1 MVNTICSAIVDI
13 NQNVTTKQ
21 YLDEVK
27 MTLGAALFL
36 LLWYLRKGIRM
47 LEIFGRSDSS
57 NVQAVMWCVAE
68 LGLEYIRYDIGHR
81 FGGTNTKE
89 FIDMNPNQT
98 VPVLRD
104 KDGLTLWE
112 SGAILRYLANQYGD
126 DRFWP
131 QAPNL
136 RAIVDKWAEWSKVS
150 VAINFTIPIFWEV
163 VRTPKDQQ
171 NSQLIDRAIKA
182 LEVKLSIADY
192 QLAKH
197 RYLAGDNFTLAD
209 IQLGHMLYR
218 YFSIDIKRKKF
229 HHLSLYYERLCERPM
244 YSRHVMVSYEAL
256 RA

>member
-1 MVNTICSAIVDI
+1 
-13 NQNVTTKQ
+13 
-21 YLDEVK
+21 
-27 MTLGAALFL
+27 
-36 LLWYLRKGIRM
+36 M
-47 LEIFGRSDSS
+47 LEIYGRSDSS

-68 LGLEYIRYDIGHR
+68 LGLEYVRYDIGHR

-131 QAPNL
+131 KSPNL
-136 RAIVDKWAEWSKVS
+136 RANVDKWAEWSKVS

-163 VRTPKDQQ
+163 VRTPKEQQ
-171 NSQLIDRAIKA
+171 NSQLIDKAIKA

-197 RYLAGDNFTLAD
+197 RYLAGGNFTLAD

-218 YFSIDIKRKKF
+218 YFDVDIQRKKF
-229 HHLSLYYERLCERPM
+229 HHLGLYYKRLCERPM
-244 YSRHVMVSYEAL
+244 YSKHVMVSYEAL

>member
-1 MVNTICSAIVDI
+1 
-13 NQNVTTKQ
+13 
-21 YLDEVK
+21 
-27 MTLGAALFL
+27 
-36 LLWYLRKGIRM
+36 M
-47 LEIFGRSDSS
+47 LEIYGRSDSS

-68 LGLEYIRYDIGHR
+68 LGLEYVRYDIGHR

-112 SGAILRYLANQYGD
+112 SGAILRYLLINMAMTNFGHGSK
-126 DRFWP
+126 F
-131 QAPNL
+131 ACEL
-136 RAIVDKWAEWSKVS
+136 DKWAEWSKVS

-163 VRTPKDQQ
+163 VRTPKEQQ
-171 NSQLIDRAIKA
+171 NSQLIHKAIKA

-218 YFSIDIKRKKF
+218 YFNIDIKRRNF
-229 HHLSLYYERLCERPM
+229 HHLSLYYERLCKRPM
-244 YSRHVMVSYEAL
+244 YSKHVMVSYEAL